1 MPDITSAAVLG
12 WRRQGELIDHGGL
25 GLFVLDR
32 PAGGEERHEPLLV
45 LHGFPSSSFDYRG
58 VLDSLAEHR
67 RVLLLDFLGFG
78 LSAKPD
84 VRYGIRMQ
92 ADAVET
98 AARHWG
104 LERVAL
110 LTHDMGD
117 SIGGEVLRRSLEGTL
132 GFEVT
137 RRVLSNGSI
146 YIEMAQLTD
155 GQKLLLAL
163 PDEAVGDDGPINPE
177 QAQEAFY
184 RGLAL
189 TFSPAHQPDESEL
202 EAQWQLMALGDG
214 HRLMARTIR
223 YIEDRRAEQERYTGA
238 IEAHPSP
245 LAIVWGELD
254 PVAVTPRAER
264 LHAARPDSTLAVL
277 GGVGHYPMIEDP
289 ARFAA
294 ETLKGLGG

>member
-146 YIEMAQLTD
+146 YIEMAQL
-155 GQKLLLAL
+155 G
-163 PDEAVGDDGPINPE
+163 
-177 QAQEAFY
+177 
-184 RGLAL
+184 RGC
-189 TFSPAHQPDESEL
+189 PAITC
-202 EAQWQLMALGDG
+202 G
-214 HRLMARTIR
+214 
-223 YIEDRRAEQERYTGA
+223 RRPAG
-238 IEAHPSP
+238 
-245 LAIVWGELD
+245 
-254 PVAVTPRAER
+254 
-264 LHAARPDSTLAVL
+264 ARPPDSPEWRGSA
-277 GGVGHYPMIEDP
+277 
-289 ARFAA
+289 
-294 ETLKGLGG
+294 